1 MVRQQLEQHAHRYD
15 RQDAQQHFLRVVRQA
30 DGELLRHV
38 TRRDDRRD
46 LHGGIDRIARMVED
60 AEQQHHQDRPD
71 AAQRDQTEAVVIVPL
86 RGAQRR
92 HADAQRHDK
101 RHGDRPRRDAAGVK
115 RDGEKILRGKQRQ
128 RKQQRVR
135 DQQTLCQRRAIEDA
149 QHGQRQ
155 KDAYADGDC
164 PDQDVVGDGR
174 DLICQHLQIRLCD
187 GDDRTERKRHE
198 HDQNDLFTFCQ
209 RLADTLAERGHG
221 HFGAE
226 LEKTHAED
234 QQHGAGQKQRQRA
247 DLHRDERDAQHQHDQ
262 RDRQDAGE
270 RFLYFF
276 FQLFIHTVAVV
287 LLSRGDSGSL
297 HDRIAVRQA
306 RLRMAMNSSPVMVSF
321 S

>member
-1 MVRQQLEQHAHRYD
+1 MTVYRKPTPVQQLPPAVVVRQQLEQHAHRYD

-38 TRRDDRRD
+38 ARCDDRRD
-46 LHGGIDRIARMVED
+46 LHSGIDRIARMVED

-101 RHGDRPRRDAAGVK
+101 RYGDRPRRDAAGVK

-135 DQQTLCQRRAIEDA
+135 DQQTLCQRRAMEDA

-174 DLICQHLQIRLCD
+174 DLICQHLQIRLRYR
-187 GDDRTERKRHE
+187 DDESKY
-198 HDQNDLFTFCQ
+198 
-209 RLADTLAERGHG
+209 
-221 HFGAE
+221 
-226 LEKTHAED
+226 KTQPDDH
-234 QQHGAGQKQRQRA
+234 RQP
-247 DLHRDERDAQHQHDQ
+247 
-262 RDRQDAGE
+262 
-270 RFLYFF
+270 F
-276 FQLFIHTVAVV
+276 
-287 LLSRGDSGSL
+287 
-297 HDRIAVRQA
+297 
-306 RLRMAMNSSPVMVSF
+306 
-321 S
+321 